1 MPASQQPFQPPLLLD
16 TGGLGAPW
24 VGQTPAPGAAAAT
37 DDDART
43 ALLLERWWVKV
54 VRDLRPGGC
63 WYWIGAIADDGY
75 GRFQAGVG
83 VGSPTVAAHIWGWRA
98 HHGPV
103 PPGLNLLHSCDECS
117 CVHYLDHI
125 APGSQAENLHQMVRR
140 GRSLRRRRSTLD
152 TRGPAGRSRAIAAAL
167 RGGWDE
173 AAFVAAL
180 AAGDPQR
187 NQLELPLLLSG
198 HDQPGPSS
206 HRLRSDARNSGV
218 GATG

>member
-1 MPASQQPFQPPLLLD
+1 VPPRQQPFQPPLLFD
-16 TGGLGAPW
+16 AGPVTESRA
-24 VGQTPAPGAAAAT
+24 GQTPARGGVVAA
-37 DDDART
+37 DDALT
-43 ALLLERWWVKV
+43 TLLLERWWAKV
-54 VRDLRPGGC
+54 VCDPRPGGC

-83 VGSPTVAAHIWGWRA
+83 VRSPTVAAHTWGWRA

-198 HDQPGPSS
+198 HDQTGPSS
-206 HRLRSDARNSGV
+206 HRLRSGASDSGV